1 MPRPRVPD
9 EKRQEEI
16 LAWVLRY
23 FIKHR
28 FSPLVIEVAE
38 GLRTNR
44 ELVRH
49 HLQVLEDK
57 GVLTVG
63 NGPRQ
68 IVVNYDAL
76 EVQKEFMSE
85 EHQALVDE
93 AARRLNV
100 LLPGIPPE
108 RMAEIAEEVA
118 KAVERH
124 NSKES

>member
-1 MPRPRVPD
+1 MPRLSED
-9 EKRQEEI
+9 DRQKQV
-16 LAWVLRY
+16 LAWVLRF

-38 GLRTNR
+38 GLHTNR
-44 ELVRH
+44 ELVGRH
-49 HLQVLEDK
+49 LRMLEEK
-57 GVLTVG
+57 GVLTIG

-68 IVVNYDAL
+68 MVLNFDAL
-76 EVQKEFMSE
+76 EIQKEFMSE

-93 AARRLNV
+93 ATRRLSV
-100 LLPGIPPE
+100 LLPSVPPD

-124 NSKES
+124 NAQE

>member
-1 MPRPRVPD
+1 VPRPRVPD